1 MLRRIAIG
9 LVLALL
15 VALPVSAWADFE
27 QDKQH
32 CVRDPNPDIKIGG
45 CTRLIQS
52 GRFDN
57 NNLAHI
63 FYNRGIAHASKRQYD
78 RAIRDF
84 NEAIRLKPYYAD
96 AFYNRGNA
104 YARKGQYD
112 RAIGDYT
119 DHIRLKPDHAKAFYN
134 RGIAHASKRQYDRAI
149 RDFGEAL
156 RLKPDFAFAFYN
168 RGTAYSDKRQY
179 DRAIQDYTEAIRLKP
194 DYAKAFNI
202 KAWILATAREGRYRN
217 GAEAVRLAKRAVSLK
232 NHVNYVDTLAAAYAE
247 AGDYSAAV
255 RTQERAIEMLRRQGK
270 QSEIADY
277 ETRLSLYKRGKPYR
291 K

>member
-63 FYNRGIAHASKRQYD
+63 
-78 RAIRDF
+78 
-84 NEAIRLKPYYAD
+84 
-96 AFYNRGNA
+96 FYNRGNA